1 MKKQLQ
7 IALRGAA
14 LSMALVGMVACGDA
28 ASDSPSESAGVEAP
42 VDGAGSADTS
52 DTAEQAPAA
61 TEASAVESGG
71 EDASA
76 GSELVGCAAFEAE
89 SRFLPVADLV
99 AAIEDPTCEAGQNL
113 VFVDARPQLDFEY
126 GHIPGAINVPYF
138 NVAAFVDELPR
149 DKWLVIY
156 CECPHAEA
164 VQAADALTSPE
175 NGFTMVKVIDE
186 GLGGWRDLGREIVTG
201 GDAAAGEA
209 TSEG

>member
-1 MKKQLQ
+1 MKNQLQ
-7 IALRGAA
+7 FALRGAV
-14 LSMALVGMVACGDA
+14 LSLALVGMVACGDA
-28 ASDSPSESAGVEAP
+28 ASEDPSDAAVVEAP
-42 VDGAGSADTS
+42 VDDAAGAVDAI
-52 DTAEQAPAA
+52 
-61 TEASAVESGG
+61 
-71 EDASA
+71 DASA
-76 GSELVGCAAFEAE
+76 GAPAEDAVSEDAGVELVGCAAFEAE

-99 AAIEDPTCEAGQNL
+99 AAIEDPDCEAGQNV

-126 GHIPGAINVPYF
+126 GHIPGALNVPYF

-164 VQAADALTSPE
+164 VQAADALTSSD

-201 GDAAAGEA
+201 GDAAADEA